1 MELVETVLNEG
12 IRGACIVFLLVC
24 SYKVFR
30 ARIST
35 DSESHCGK
43 CFQLHV
49 VTENQG
55 GQELSSL

>member
-1 MELVETVLNEG
+1 MQLLETVLNEG
-12 IRGACIVFLLVC
+12 VRGAAIVFLLVC
-24 SYKVFR
+24 SYKLYR

-49 VTENQG
+49 VTQNEG
-55 GQELSSL
+55 GQELSV